1 LLLKLEERKQHR
13 WRLRSFWGR
22 TVEIRHKGHTIRV
35 SAVRIPQVNRWT
47 VRSFV
52 SWKFGNNSGEETLV
66 RTDLEFRTVEE
77 AMRAGVEFA
86 IEWIEMFSWMI

>member
-1 LLLKLEERKQHR
+1 M
-13 WRLRSFWGR
+13 
-22 TVEIRHKGHTIRV
+22 VRHYKGHTIRV
-35 SAVRIPQVNRWT
+35 SAVRIPQIDRWT

-52 SWKFGNNSGEETLV
+52 SWKFGNNSGQETLV

-86 IEWIEMFSWMI
+86 IKWIDNGKQDFLTER